1 MSASLP
7 LETLTELAKEA
18 RDAAG
23 QTLANE
29 RRSQQQAS
37 TQLDTLR
44 HYRLEYA
51 TRLQNAM
58 RQGIDP
64 ATLHNY
70 QQFLV
75 SLDDAIERA
84 RTSLENHSQRVEG
97 CQQHWR
103 KEQQRLSSYDTLASR
118 RQAAARR
125 TEQRQEQRHNDE
137 MSNNSLLRRSPDDR
151 RL

>member
-7 LETLTELAKEA
+7 LDTLTELAREA

-23 QTLANE
+23 QTLANK

-44 HYRLEYA
+44 RYRLEYA

-58 RQGIDP
+58 HKGIDP

-70 QQFLV
+70 QQFLA
-75 SLDDAIERA
+75 SLDAAVDRA
-84 RTSLENHSQRVEG
+84 RAALEDHAQRVEG

-103 KEQQRLSSYDTLASR
+103 EEQKRLTSYDTLANR
-118 RQAAARR
+118 RQEKARR
-125 TEQRQEQRHNDE
+125 IEQRQEQRHNDE
-137 MSNNSLLRRSPDDR
+137 MSSNSLLRRTPDDR
-151 RL
+151 GL

>member
-7 LETLTELAKEA
+7 LDTLTELAREA

-29 RRSQQQAS
+29 RRSQQQAA

-44 HYRLEYA
+44 RYRLEYA

-58 RQGIDP
+58 HNGIDP

-70 QQFLV
+70 QQFLA
-75 SLDDAIERA
+75 SLDAAVDRA
-84 RTSLENHSQRVEG
+84 RAALEDHSQRVEG

-103 KEQQRLSSYDTLASR
+103 EEQKRLTSYDTLANR
-118 RQAAARR
+118 RQEKARR
-125 TEQRQEQRHNDE
+125 IEQRQEQRHNDE
-137 MSNNSLLRRSPDDR
+137 MSSNSLLRRTPDDR
-151 RL
+151 GL

>member
-7 LETLTELAKEA
+7 LDTLTELAREA

-29 RRSQQQAS
+29 RRSQQQAA

-44 HYRLEYA
+44 RYRLEYA
-51 TRLQNAM
+51 TRMQNAM
-58 RQGIDP
+58 HNGIDP

-70 QQFLV
+70 QQFLA
-75 SLDDAIERA
+75 SLDAAVDRA
-84 RTSLENHSQRVEG
+84 RAALEDHSQRVEG

-103 KEQQRLSSYDTLASR
+103 EEQKRLTSYDTLANR
-118 RQAAARR
+118 RQEKARR
-125 TEQRQEQRHNDE
+125 LEQRQEQRHNDE
-137 MSNNSLLRRSPDDR
+137 MSSNSLLRRTPDDR
-151 RL
+151 GL

>member
-7 LETLTELAKEA
+7 LDTLTELAREA

-29 RRSQQQAS
+29 RRSQQQAA

-44 HYRLEYA
+44 RYRLEYA

-58 RQGIDP
+58 HNGIDP

-70 QQFLV
+70 QQFLA
-75 SLDDAIERA
+75 SLDAAVDRA
-84 RTSLENHSQRVEG
+84 RAALEDHSQRVEG

-103 KEQQRLSSYDTLASR
+103 EEQKRLTSYDTLANR
-118 RQAAARR
+118 RQEKARR
-125 TEQRQEQRHNDE
+125 LEQRQEQRHNDE
-137 MSNNSLLRRSPDDR
+137 MSSNSLLRRTPDDR
-151 RL
+151 GL

>member
-7 LETLTELAKEA
+7 LDTLTELAKEA

-44 HYRLEYA
+44 RYRLEYA
-51 TRLQNAM
+51 TRLQDAM
-58 RQGIDP
+58 RKGIDP
-64 ATLHNY
+64 ASLHNY
-70 QQFLV
+70 QRFLA

-84 RTSLENHSQRVEG
+84 RAAVDDHAQRVEG

-103 KEQQRLSSYDTLASR
+103 QEQQRLSSYDTLASR
-118 RQAAARR
+118 RQQATRR
-125 TEQRQEQRHNDE
+125 VEQRQEQRHNDE
-137 MSNNSLLRRSPDDR
+137 MSNNSLLRRTPDDER
-151 RL
+151 Y